1 MPTLL
6 VLRKSVPP
14 KFHRSIWILHGLSFH
29 QSLEACFA
37 YCVGRIL
44 QFTCHKI
51 AKLRL
56 SFCKWFVWDVV
67 GGQLPPFSCAY
78 IKGLETRIVPFG
90 GTCHHPPSQSWD
102 GDSPPYQGRS
112 SVFWISDSNFLELKF
127 DEWWIISISLFFQK
141 RLPQRPASERSMLL
155 SKASRMWRQ
164 KWMQA
169 EAGPPKIACIAQWH
183 SFFVTAWLAG
193 ATAMHTKTRRPPNC
207 FHFRRQVMILQRYGS
222 GGVDAQFQDWNW
234 GLIS

>member
-6 VLRKSVPP
+6 VLRKSAPP

-51 AKLRL
+51 TKLRL

-78 IKGLETRIVPFG
+78 IKGWKRALCLLVALAIIRRLNLETEIPHHIKAGLPFFE
-90 GTCHHPPSQSWD
+90 SQTLTS
-102 GDSPPYQGRS
+102 
-112 SVFWISDSNFLELKF
+112 
-127 DEWWIISISLFFQK
+127 
-141 RLPQRPASERSMLL
+141 
-155 SKASRMWRQ
+155 
-164 KWMQA
+164 
-169 EAGPPKIACIAQWH
+169 
-183 SFFVTAWLAG
+183 
-193 ATAMHTKTRRPPNC
+193 
-207 FHFRRQVMILQRYGS
+207 
-222 GGVDAQFQDWNW
+222 
-234 GLIS
+234 